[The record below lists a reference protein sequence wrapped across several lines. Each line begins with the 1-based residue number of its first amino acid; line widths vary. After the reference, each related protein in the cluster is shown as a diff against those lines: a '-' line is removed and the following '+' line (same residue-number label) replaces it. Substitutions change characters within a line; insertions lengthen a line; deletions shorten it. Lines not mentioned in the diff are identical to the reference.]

1 MAKVVVGLE
10 LPLQITLLHVVEGD
24 NTDVCLM
31 AVLLLSSP
39 HMFHHPGDLEPVG
52 VPLTPTS
59 KNETKHGESQL
70 IKNYKITSSE
80 VHLPVDEVVE

>member
-59 KNETKHGESQL
+59 KNETKHGGSEKASQEL
-70 IKNYKITSSE
+70 QNYVFRSAPMY
-80 VHLPVDEVVE
+80 LVE